1 VEIFEAWPVVLF
13 IVTGLLGLIVGS
25 FLNVV
30 AYRVPL
36 MLERA
41 WRAQCEE
48 LESESAPPQ
57 KTLGEELTSESPL
70 SQETQGEELTSES
83 PPSQET
89 QGEELTSESP
99 LSQETQGEEL
109 TSESPPS
116 QETQGE
122 ELTSES
128 PLSQET
134 QGEELTSE
142 SPPSQETQA
151 EEPTSESPPPPK
163 ASSDRFDLWWPG
175 SACPA
180 CHAPIRARH
189 NVPVLSFLWLKGRC
203 ASCSAK
209 ISPRY
214 PIVEA
219 SAALLAI
226 AVAAVLGATPQA
238 VAALGFTWMLLAL
251 TLIDLDHKLLPDS
264 MTLPLLWA
272 GLILNAAGLFAPL
285 LSSVIGAVA
294 GYLALW
300 SVYHLFKLVTGKEG
314 MGYGDFKLLAAI
326 GAWVGWQLL
335 PMVILLSAAVGSVVG
350 VSLIVFRGRSSQ
362 VPIPFGPYL
371 AVAGWVALLWGQRL
385 VQIYESWALG

>member
-13 IVTGLLGLIVGS
+13 IVAGLLGLIVGS

-41 WRAQCEE
+41 WRAQCEDMKAE
-48 LESESAPPQ
+48 PPVPQ
-57 KTLGEELTSESPL
+57 V
-70 SQETQGEELTSES
+70 
-83 PPSQET
+83 
-89 QGEELTSESP
+89 
-99 LSQETQGEEL
+99 
-109 TSESPPS
+109 
-116 QETQGE
+116 
-122 ELTSES
+122 
-128 PLSQET
+128 
-134 QGEELTSE
+134 
-142 SPPSQETQA
+142 A
-151 EEPTSESPPPPK
+151 
-163 ASSDRFDLWWPG
+163 ASGRFDLWWPR

-180 CHAPIRARH
+180 CGAAILVRH

-203 ASCSAK
+203 VSCGAK
-209 ISPRY
+209 ISLRY

-219 SAALLAI
+219 FAAALAI
-226 AVAAVLGATPQA
+226 TVAAVLGPTPQA
-238 VAALGFTWMLLAL
+238 VAALGFTWTLLAL
-251 TLIDLDHKLLPDS
+251 TLIDLDRKLLPDS

-272 GLILNAAGLFAPL
+272 GLLVNALHGGEGLYASL
-285 LSSVIGAVA
+285 HSSVIGAAA

-326 GAWVGWQLL
+326 GAWLGWQLL

-371 AVAGWVALLWGQRL
+371 AVAGWIALLWGQRL